1 MSEDVNR
8 PTVRVVVVGWHGSSE
23 RNLRAI
29 ARAWQSLQ
37 EGLTTDAVVPDT
49 WRGMSR
55 PEGWTEVGRE
65 LADRLASVHRAD
77 PRPWILH
84 SFSNAGFWTSLAMLE
99 ALAERHPDAYAAL
112 RAALIDSAPGFPEHV
127 DPAFTA
133 EYAAMAMAPSLLAS
147 MGRKPRHRHWL
158 LTPPLEAFLRFWH
171 HVAPKQIRFM
181 ETSQARMIERLQ
193 GRAVTVLYGDA
204 DELVP
209 HRFVEG
215 FVERAKAE
223 GLTVHVERFEG
234 SGHVRH
240 FAGART
246 RYLGAMREGLESA
259 WYAAS
264 R

>member
-1 MSEDVNR
+1 M
-8 PTVRVVVVGWHGSSE
+8 VVGWHGSSE

-29 ARAWQSLQ
+29 ARAWQSLDDR
-37 EGLTTDAVVPDT
+37 LVTDTVVPDT

-55 PEGWTEVGRE
+55 PGGWNEVGRE
-65 LADRLASVHRAD
+65 LAERLVASHRSD

-99 ALAERHPDAYAAL
+99 ALRADHPEVHAAL
-112 RAALIDSAPGFPEHV
+112 HAALIDSAPGFPEHV
-127 DPAFTA
+127 DPGFTA
-133 EYAAMAMAPSLLAS
+133 KYAAMAMAPSLLAA
-147 MGRKPRHRHWL
+147 MGRKPRHQHWL

-181 ETSQARMIERLQ
+181 ETSQARMSALLKDTSIE
-193 GRAVTVLYGDA
+193 ALYGDA

-209 HRFVEG
+209 YRFVEG
-215 FVERAKAE
+215 FIDGCRRE
-223 GLTVHVERFEG
+223 GLAVHAERFEG

-246 RYLGAMREGLESA
+246 RYSSRMREALA
-259 WYAAS
+259 IAS
-264 R
+264 RDRGAGSRG

>member
-1 MSEDVNR
+1 M
-8 PTVRVVVVGWHGSSE
+8 VVGWHGSTA

-29 ARAWQSLQ
+29 ARAWQSLDDR
-37 EGLTTDAVVPDT
+37 LVTDAVVPDT
-49 WRGMSR
+49 WRGMSQ
-55 PEGWTEVGRE
+55 PNGWSEVGRE
-65 LADRLASVHRAD
+65 LAERLATAHRAE

-99 ALAERHPDAYAAL
+99 KLHANHPDVHASL
-112 RAALIDSAPGFPEHV
+112 RAAMIDSAPGFPEHV

-133 EYAAMAMAPSLLAS
+133 KYAAMAMAPSLLAA
-147 MGRKPRHRHWL
+147 MGRKPRHQHWL

-181 ETSQARMIERLQ
+181 EESQ
-193 GRAVTVLYGDA
+193 GRMSALLSATSVEVLYGDA

-209 HRFVEG
+209 FRFVEG
-215 FVERAKAE
+215 FVQRCQRE
-223 GLTVHVERFEG
+223 GLRVHAERFEG

-246 RYLGAMREGLESA
+246 RYLGRMREALSIA
-259 WYAAS
+259 
-264 R
+264 

>member
-1 MSEDVNR
+1 M
-8 PTVRVVVVGWHGSSE
+8 VVGWHGSSD

-29 ARAWQSLQ
+29 TRAWQSLDDR
-37 EGLTTDAVVPDT
+37 LVTDAVVPDT

-55 PEGWTEVGRE
+55 PNGWTEVGRE
-65 LADRLASVHRAD
+65 LAERLAASHRSD

-99 ALAERHPDAYAAL
+99 ALHLRHPEVHAAL
-112 RAALIDSAPGFPEHV
+112 VAALIDSAPGFPEQV

-133 EYAAMAMAPSLLAS
+133 KYAAMAMAPSLLAA

-181 ETSQARMIERLQ
+181 ASSQARMS
-193 GRAVTVLYGDA
+193 AVLGATRVEVLYGDA

-209 HRFVEG
+209 FRFVEG
-215 FVERAKAE
+215 FVERCRRE
-223 GLTVHVERFEG
+223 GLRVHAERFEG

-246 RYLGAMREGLESA
+246 RYLGCMREALSIA
-259 WYAAS
+259 
-264 R
+264 